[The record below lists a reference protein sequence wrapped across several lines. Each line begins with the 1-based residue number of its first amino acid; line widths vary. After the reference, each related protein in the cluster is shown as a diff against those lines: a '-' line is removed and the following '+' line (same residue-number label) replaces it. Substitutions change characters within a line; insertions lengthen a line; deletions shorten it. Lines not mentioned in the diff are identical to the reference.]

1 MTLHPTRTERS
12 LVLVPSNI
20 ALKLTPQ
27 HRRLMSVCAGYL
39 FPFALLLVPECCAVA
54 QARPAASRVRTIVDS
69 LAHAYLDAGHSPGLS
84 IEVVRGQDTLVR
96 AGYGFAD
103 LEQRVAASPSTLYEI
118 GSITKQFTAAAVM
131 RFVEA
136 GRIRLDDSIAAY
148 VGDLPL
154 RWRRVS
160 VRQLLNH
167 TSGIPSMTDIGQRW
181 VRRWREDMPTDSL
194 VALTAHDSMWF
205 APGTNWRY
213 DNTGYLLLG
222 ILLDRVTG
230 ETFPH
235 LAEGRL
241 ARPLGLVDTYYCD
254 LNRVL
259 PDRAPGYE
267 RDSTGWHRASYLS
280 MTQPYSAGALCS
292 TVDDLA
298 RWNVLLAGGN
308 VVSPS
313 SYRLMTT
320 PEGAAQSHGYGFGL
334 VADTL
339 GGRRMIGH
347 NGGINGFASANGFFP
362 DDTLSVT
369 VLTNTSSWDPDS
381 LFRNVARAAL
391 GVPLVRPI
399 RRNP

>member
-1 MTLHPTRTERS
+1 MIAGGRHLLS
-12 LVLVPSNI
+12 L
-20 ALKLTPQ
+20 
-27 HRRLMSVCAGYL
+27 
-39 FPFALLLVPECCAVA
+39 ALLLVPKICAVA
-54 QARPAASRVRTIVDS
+54 QARPASSRVRAVVDS
-69 LAHAYLDAGHSPGLS
+69 LARAYVDARHSPGLS
-84 IEVVRGQDTLVR
+84 IEVIRGRDTLVR

-103 LEQRVAASPSTLYEI
+103 LEQQVAASPSTLYEI

-131 RFVEA
+131 RLVEA
-136 GRIRLDDSIAAY
+136 GRIRLDDSIATY
-148 VGDLPL
+148 IGDLPSP
-154 RWRRVS
+154 WRRVS

-167 TSGIPSMTDIGQRW
+167 TSGIPSYTDIGERW
-181 VRRWREDMPTDSL
+181 LRRWREDMPTDSL
-194 VALTAHDSMWF
+194 VALTARDSMWF

-213 DNTGYLLLG
+213 DNSGYVLLG
-222 ILLDRVTG
+222 VLLDHVTG
-230 ETFPH
+230 EAFPTFVERK
-235 LAEGRL
+235 LV
-241 ARPLGLVDTYYCD
+241 RPLGLVDTYYCD

-259 PDRAPGYE
+259 PARAHGYD
-267 RDSTGWHRASYLS
+267 RDSTGWHHASYLS

-292 TVDDLA
+292 TVDDVA
-298 RWNVLLAGGN
+298 RWNVLLAGGK

-320 PEGAAQSHGYGFGL
+320 PQGAAQSHSYGFGL

-347 NGGINGFASANGFFP
+347 NGGIPGFSSANGFFP

-369 VLTNTSSWDPDS
+369 VLTNTSSWGPDS

-399 RRNP
+399 RQNP

>member
-1 MTLHPTRTERS
+1 
-12 LVLVPSNI
+12 
-20 ALKLTPQ
+20 
-27 HRRLMSVCAGYL
+27 
-39 FPFALLLVPECCAVA
+39 
-54 QARPAASRVRTIVDS
+54 ARPAASRVRTIVDS

-167 TSGIPSMTDIGQRW
+167 TSGIPSMT
-181 VRRWREDMPTDSL
+181 
-194 VALTAHDSMWF
+194 
-205 APGTNWRY
+205 
-213 DNTGYLLLG
+213 
-222 ILLDRVTG
+222 
-230 ETFPH
+230 
-235 LAEGRL
+235 
-241 ARPLGLVDTYYCD
+241 
-254 LNRVL
+254 
-259 PDRAPGYE
+259 
-267 RDSTGWHRASYLS
+267 
-280 MTQPYSAGALCS
+280 QPYSAGALCS

-369 VLTNTSSWDPDS
+369 V
-381 LFRNVARAAL
+381 
-391 GVPLVRPI
+391 
-399 RRNP
+399 